1 MISTIRWIV
10 NRRLGF
16 CAGRFVA
23 AVRAVA
29 ACACLNSSLATVF
42 RADRASFTAGDFGLE
57 RRNGA

>member
-23 AVRAVA
+23 EAETAIYDP
-29 ACACLNSSLATVF
+29 
-42 RADRASFTAGDFGLE
+42 ADR
-57 RRNGA
+57 